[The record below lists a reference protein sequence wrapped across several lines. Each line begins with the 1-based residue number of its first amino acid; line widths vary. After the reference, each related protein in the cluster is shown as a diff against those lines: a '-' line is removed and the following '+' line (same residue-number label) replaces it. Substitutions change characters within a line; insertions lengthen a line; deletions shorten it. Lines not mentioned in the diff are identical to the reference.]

1 MKAELQKIE
10 GPLLLRPKLM
20 SDSRGFF
27 YESWNQEIFNELLLK
42 NNQNPVQF
50 VQDNH
55 SKSIQGVLRGLHYQ
69 LEPNPQGKLVRCIS
83 GAIFDVAVDIRQ
95 KSNTFKQ
102 WIGVTLSSENHS
114 QLWIPKGFAHGFLTM
129 SESAEVVYK
138 VTDSWDKKAERSIK
152 WNDKD
157 LGIDWPLSEEIQ
169 PIVSDK
175 DSNAHEITQLKSC
188 DLFL

>member
-1 MKAELQKIE
+1 MKAELLKIE

-27 YESWNQEIFNELLLK
+27 YESWNQKIFNELLLK

-83 GAIFDVAVDIRQ
+83 GTIFDVAVDI
-95 KSNTFKQ
+95 
-102 WIGVTLSSENHS
+102 TLIHRCAIICDDNILSVFIRYHS
-114 QLWIPKGFAHGFLTM
+114 VLIY
-129 SESAEVVYK
+129 SK
-138 VTDSWDKKAERSIK
+138 VHIVMQFMQDVFINILLFIERY
-152 WNDKD
+152 
-157 LGIDWPLSEEIQ
+157 
-169 PIVSDK
+169 
-175 DSNAHEITQLKSC
+175 
-188 DLFL
+188 

>member
-1 MKAELQKIE
+1 MKAELLKIE

-27 YESWNQEIFNELLLK
+27 YESWNQKIFNELLRK

-83 GAIFDVAVDIRQ
+83 GTIFDVAVDIRQ
-95 KSNTFKQ
+95 KSNTFQQ

-129 SESAEVVYK
+129 SDSAEVVYK
-138 VTDSWDKKAERSIK
+138 VTDLWNKKAERSLK
-152 WNDKD
+152 WNDKN
-157 LGIDWPLSEEIQ
+157 LNIDWPILKKVKPLISAKDQQASLICQLS
-169 PIVSDK
+169 SD
-175 DSNAHEITQLKSC
+175 
-188 DLFL
+188 DLF